1 MENIKKIQIL
11 EEIEQL
17 SKQIQ
22 LLIIEKAQNQ
32 NNYNEKLK
40 IFYYRMNNLHTEF
53 KKLIPTDN
61 HNDGSQQV

>member
-40 IFYYRMNNLHTEF
+40 ILYNRMSQIYKDFN
-53 KKLIPTDN
+53 KLIPSLTN
-61 HNDGSQQV
+61 QPE